1 MGPFQGG
8 KGRDFMKRTILMVLA
23 AGVLAA
29 GFPAGAQT
37 AAPAAKLTNADVV
50 ALVKAGIPDEAVIA
64 RIRSSEGAFDLS
76 TDGLVALKSAGVS
89 GAVMAAMIAPA
100 PAAVELSNDSPDPTV
115 PHYPG
120 LYLVGAKGMDGKMAR
135 INATVSNQA
144 RTSNVLGYA
153 LTMGLAPASVKVSI
167 PQPSAKVQTADRRP
181 VFYAYF
187 EESVPRALQ
196 NAYSSTWASGVG
208 TTTSS
213 PAEVTLVKFV
223 EGSNRRDAKVGT
235 INIAG
240 AKTGVMD
247 KDQVAFESEQIAPGV
262 FRLQPT
268 EALEP
273 GEYGFIQALSGT
285 GTQGAMTARVFDFGV
300 E

>member
-1 MGPFQGG
+1 
-8 KGRDFMKRTILMVLA
+8 VA
-23 AGVLAA
+23 
-29 GFPAGAQT
+29 AQT
-37 AAPAAKLTNADVV
+37 AKLTNADVV
-50 ALVKAGIPDEAVIA
+50 SLVKAGIPDEAVIA
-64 RIRSSEGAFDLS
+64 RIRSSEGAFDLT
-76 TDGLVALKSAGVS
+76 TDGLVALKAAGVS

-100 PAAVELSNDSPDPTV
+100 PATVELSNDSPDPKV

-120 LYLVGAKGMDGKMAR
+120 LYMLGAKGMDGKMAR
-135 INATVSNQA
+135 INATISNQA
-144 RTSNVLGYA
+144 RTSNSLGFA
-153 LTMGLAPASVKVSI
+153 LTMGLAPMSVKVSL
-167 PQPSAKVQTADRRP
+167 PGPNAKVQTTDRRP

-196 NAYSSTWASGVG
+196 NANSSPWASGVG

-213 PAEVTLVKFV
+213 PSEVTLVKFV
-223 EGSNRRDAKVGT
+223 EGENRRDAKVGSVH
-235 INIAG
+235 IGG

-247 KDQVAFESEQIAPGV
+247 KDQIPFDSEQIAPGV
-262 FRLQPT
+262 FRLQPSA
-268 EALEP
+268 ELAP